1 MDERDMRQTPMGSEP
16 TNATGSM
23 EPGKSAE
30 ALEQGLEQGKAMARE
45 LGERAR
51 AAAAS
56 TAQDLARRGREQ
68 AAVAGEVIYRQG
80 ARAGEYLTRNVNEYP
95 LSALMI
101 AGVIGYA
108 LGYLIHSR

>member
-1 MDERDMRQTPMGSEP
+1 MDERDMQQTPIGGEP
-16 TNATGSM
+16 TNPSM
-23 EPGKSAE
+23 AQGKSGE
-30 ALEQGLEQGKAMARE
+30 AIEQGKAMARE

-95 LSALMI
+95 LSALLI
-101 AGVIGYA
+101 AGAIGYA
-108 LGYLIHSR
+108 LGYVIHSR